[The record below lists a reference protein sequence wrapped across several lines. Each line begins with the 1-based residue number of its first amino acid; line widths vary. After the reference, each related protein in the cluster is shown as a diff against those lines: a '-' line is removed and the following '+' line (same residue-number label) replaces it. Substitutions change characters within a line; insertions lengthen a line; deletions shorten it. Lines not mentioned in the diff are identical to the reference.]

1 MHGRPIDTH
10 STSLLIELDSLADA
24 ARRSCC
30 DDEPSAS
37 HHHPLIA
44 AMAAVADGGG
54 DHDGSSSD
62 GGLPT
67 SPRQPCWLAGAPA
80 AAADGRAAAVVEVLC
95 VLAQSYLMCFGLW
108 AGLLAFMQSMF
119 WHILGGLS
127 VDYFAFAVLF
137 SLTVLCP
144 IILEA
149 RPVLRLYGRH
159 EWVMMG
165 VVPAA
170 AALLALIPSQ
180 SVRTLFTGIW
190 AAAAFAGLAGCL
202 AGPASSALARRA
214 PASLVIGCVMLQ
226 AMRLGWSGATPIV
239 DSGFV
244 GWYIA
249 GCILAM
255 LSAIL
260 LFMQRCGD
268 GTPQAAEAAE
278 QPYVC
283 CERGHACWIW
293 LFVGPVLGGA
303 VSLTIAYFNHAGAL
317 PKYVGCKPFP
327 ACLVVILSIT
337 CGWLILAL
345 PRPAWSISSDV
356 KSTESGFSRL
366 KYLTGAADKVLWS
379 VTAIGLLIGDVL
391 LFEFHWILGAA
402 ILGMMFPAMVK
413 AAHVWYTFGSYLD
426 CRLLLGCVAD

>member
-1 MHGRPIDTH
+1 MRDEARGGPAIRSAAPCAAGHRSRCAHSEGAAEAGPRERSSTRDGASRGPQLRTTMPRPRPPRETSADDRASRAEAPPPATINTLAPAIDVSSAPLAVPGAVAPAADADTNTPADRAE
-10 STSLLIELDSLADA
+10 SVLDSADMLRA
-24 ARRSCC
+24 SKQPAS
-30 DDEPSAS
+30 PSS
-37 HHHPLIA
+37 SSP
-44 AMAAVADGGG
+44 MAAVAGGGG

-67 SPRQPCWLAGAPA
+67 SPRQPCWLAGASA
-80 AAADGRAAAVVEVLC
+80 AAADGRAAAVEVMC

-249 GCILAM
+249 GCILAV

-260 LFMQRCGD
+260 LFVQRCGD
-268 GTPQAAEAAE
+268 GTPQAGEAAE

-303 VSLTIAYFNHAGAL
+303 VSLTIAYF
-317 PKYVGCKPFP
+317 
-327 ACLVVILSIT
+327 
-337 CGWLILAL
+337 
-345 PRPAWSISSDV
+345 
-356 KSTESGFSRL
+356 
-366 KYLTGAADKVLWS
+366 
-379 VTAIGLLIGDVL
+379 
-391 LFEFHWILGAA
+391 
-402 ILGMMFPAMVK
+402 
-413 AAHVWYTFGSYLD
+413 
-426 CRLLLGCVAD
+426 